1 MTCKRRDK
9 MRPFLRLTSVLT
21 AILLAAASQAEN
33 KGLPELTPEE
43 LERYQFEIEESEVTV
58 TDLSLG
64 QRYVLSTQRREVADL
79 AARRLGIIKLKGDKS
94 DLSILQNIVEKKLI
108 RQEDVR
114 GWQGLGIVFG
124 DVLAAE
130 FDLHWVSYADDVGTS
145 KALRWRK
152 TENYVFPVTMF
163 SKRKQFNEKIDVFA
177 VFDKIET
184 DIERFKTFEE
194 NRPQFG
200 AETRIET
207 QTL

>member
-1 MTCKRRDK
+1 MN
-9 MRPFLRLTSVLT
+9 MAAMWAVLT
-21 AILLAAASQAEN
+21 RL
-33 KGLPELTPEE
+33 EE
-43 LERYQFEIEESEVTV
+43 P
-58 TDLSLG
+58 
-64 QRYVLSTQRREVADL
+64 
-79 AARRLGIIKLKGDKS
+79 KKH

-163 SKRKQFNEKIDVFA
+163 SKRKQFNEKIDVD
-177 VFDKIET
+177 VFIKFSFSRVIGLGP
-184 DIERFKTFEE
+184 I
-194 NRPQFG
+194 QH
-200 AETRIET
+200 
-207 QTL
+207 LL

>member
-1 MTCKRRDK
+1 MTRKRRDK

-130 FDLHWVSYADDVGTS
+130 TPARGTPN
-145 KALRWRK
+145 A
-152 TENYVFPVTMF
+152 PVQPCRNQCQIFT
-163 SKRKQFNEKIDVFA
+163 RA
-177 VFDKIET
+177 VNWGGKLKLQSA
-184 DIERFKTFEE
+184 RS
-194 NRPQFG
+194 RLY
-200 AETRIET
+200 RR
-207 QTL
+207 

>member
-1 MTCKRRDK
+1 MMGMRRDK
-9 MRPFLRLTSVLT
+9 MRRFFRLTTALT
-21 AILLAAASQAEN
+21 VALLAAGVQAEN
-33 KGLPELTPEE
+33 EGLRELTPEE
-43 LERYQFEIEESEVTV
+43 LERYQFEIEETEVTV

-79 AARRLGIIKLKGDKS
+79 AARRLGIIKLRGDKS
-94 DLSILQNIVEKKLI
+94 DLNILQNIVEKKLI

-130 FDLHWVSYADDVGTS
+130 FDLHWVSYADDIGTS

-163 SKRKQFNEKIDVFA
+163 SKRKQFSEKIDVFA
-177 VFDKIET
+177 VFDKIEA
-184 DIERFKTFEE
+184 DIERFKAFEE
-194 NRPQFG
+194 NRPKFD
-200 AETRIET
+200 AETKIKT